1 MVPTKIGRKIIEEK
15 PKAPKTKLPQAYRG
29 ELLPPSVR
37 KATVDFVRQLKKHK
51 VKYMVVGAVPV
62 QFYGRERFSRDVDV
76 VLFLNDR
83 TAKFLFEMVKGG
95 RYKVRYPFPHEHRLE
110 KPEGLLNWHLL
121 RLVDLEYDSLLDVHL
136 KPGEIGLDDSSLAR
150 AKNVTLNGGKVVI
163 PSPEDYLVT
172 KLISRRPGSHDFED
186 IMSTLISQYRAIDWK
201 YLEAKAEKHGVL
213 FLLKFYKDAIEKKL
227 LRKKQ

>member
-1 MVPTKIGRKIIEEK
+1 MVPIKIGRKIIEEK
-15 PKAPKTKLPQAYRG
+15 PKAPKMKLPKAYRG

-51 VKYMVVGAVPV
+51 VKYRA
-62 QFYGRERFSRDVDV
+62 
-76 VLFLNDR
+76 
-83 TAKFLFEMVKGG
+83 AKFLLELVKSG

-110 KPEGLLNWHLL
+110 RPEDLLNWHLL

-136 KPGEIGLDDSSLAR
+136 RPGEIGLDDSSLAR

-227 LRKKQ
+227 LGKKQ